1 VQGVTVLA
9 EVAMSAKIMI
19 VTLVAYFII
28 SGPSWAKSPGSTHTA
43 ALVTAIVCF
52 LMLAAYCAQQV
63 LSSMG
68 ESTVGIK
75 NEKKLELMAQETAL
89 KQLKAQAAVV
99 AAVQFL
105 SKKKVAPADNMK
117 APLLQ
122 KSQEEQE
129 ASAKLSA
136 GKAALKW
143 KTKVLGMEAAHLVS
157 VLFLSSDLIL
167 YFYTG
172 RHLQRHIVATA
183 GSSCC

>member
-1 VQGVTVLA
+1 MEHVVRA
-9 EVAMSAKIMI
+9 
-19 VTLVAYFII
+19 
-28 SGPSWAKSPGSTHTA
+28 
-43 ALVTAIVCF
+43 
-52 LMLAAYCAQQV
+52 
-63 LSSMG
+63 
-68 ESTVGIK
+68 
-75 NEKKLELMAQETAL
+75 
-89 KQLKAQAAVV
+89 AAVV

-167 YFYTG
+167 YLYPG